1 MSVRWSTVGR
11 RIGGARKLQATLPII
26 ATLGGVQRYRRLVAD
41 PQKVR
46 RWTRNGAI
54 VPAVLVATVS
64 LGQAVTRRRAAT
76 GEAAPQHDVPVGRV
90 AYGRRARVLGLLR
103 PLWALLLV
111 ELLIGRREKISRG
124 RAILLALEPV
134 VYVAVAQTLRTRG
147 ATPLSR
153 WSALGNPPTD
163 EE

>member
-1 MSVRWSTVGR
+1 M
-11 RIGGARKLQATLPII
+11 
-26 ATLGGVQRYRRLVAD
+26 
-41 PQKVR
+41 
-46 RWTRNGAI
+46 
-54 VPAVLVATVS
+54 PAVLVATVS
-64 LGQAVTRRRAAT
+64 LGQAVTRRRAPT
-76 GEAAPQHDVPVGRV
+76 GEAAPQHDVPVGRPR
-90 AYGRRARVLGLLR
+90 YGPRARVLGLLR

-111 ELLIGRREKISRG
+111 EVLIGRREKISRG
-124 RAILLALEPV
+124 RAVLLALEPA